1 MELQIAI
8 FAANLRTMKLTLGF
22 STCPN
27 DTFIFDAWV
36 NKKIDT
42 EGLETETILTD
53 VEDLNKRAF
62 NHEIDITKL
71 SAGAFFQVAGQYL
84 ALLSG
89 SAMGRRNGPL
99 LIGKAGCNYKIPEH
113 GIVAIPG
120 IHTTA
125 NLLFALFFPE
135 LVFKRE
141 MLFSAIEDAV
151 LNEKVVAG
159 VIIHES
165 RFTFEKR
172 GLVKIAD
179 LGELW
184 ERKTG
189 LPVPL
194 GVIAV
199 SNALPGEI
207 QRKVN
212 RVLKRSIEFALAHP
226 DSSKEYVKKYA
237 ISTDD
242 SIVDKHI
249 GLYVNQFTVDMG
261 QEGKEALR
269 RLSEVASENRIVD
282 KVVDNYFIE

>member
-1 MELQIAI
+1 
-8 FAANLRTMKLTLGF
+8 MKLTLGF

-36 NKKIDT
+36 NKKIDI
-42 EGLETETILTD
+42 EGLEAETILTD

-71 SAGAFFQVAGQYL
+71 SAGAFFQVAGQYS
-84 ALLSG
+84 ALSSG

-99 LIGKAGCNYKIPEH
+99 VIGKAECLKISKN
-113 GIVAIPG
+113 GIIAIPG

-125 NLLFALFFPE
+125 NLLFTMFFPE
-135 LVFKRE
+135 LGLKRE
-141 MLFSAIEDAV
+141 MLFSEIEDAV
-151 LNEKVVAG
+151 LNEEVVAG

-165 RFTFEKR
+165 RFTFENK

-184 ERKTG
+184 EKKTG

-194 GVIAV
+194 GVIAANN
-199 SNALPGEI
+199 SLPDEI
-207 QRKVN
+207 KSKAN
-212 RVLKRSIEFALAHP
+212 RILRRSIEFALEHP
-226 DSSKEYVKKYA
+226 DSSKDYVRKFA
-237 ISTDD
+237 NNSDD

-249 GLYVNQFTVDMG
+249 RLYVNQFTVDMG
-261 QEGKEALR
+261 REGKEALR
-269 RLSEVASENRIVD
+269 KLFEVASEYRIVD
-282 KVVDNYFIE
+282 KAVDNYFID

>member
-1 MELQIAI
+1 
-8 FAANLRTMKLTLGF
+8 MKLKLGF

-36 NKKIDT
+36 NNKIDI

-71 SAGAFFQVAGQYL
+71 SAGTFFQVTGLYR
-84 ALLSG
+84 ALMAG
-89 SAMGRRNGPL
+89 SAMGRGNGPL
-99 LIGKAGCNYKIPEH
+99 VIGKAGCSQKISEH
-113 GIVAIPG
+113 GTVAIPG

-125 NLLFALFFPE
+125 NLLFTLFFPE
-135 LVFKRE
+135 LVLKKE

-151 LNEKVVAG
+151 LNEEVAAG

-172 GLVKIAD
+172 GLIKIAD

-184 ERKTG
+184 ENKTG

-199 SNALPGEI
+199 SNSLPVDL
-207 QRKVN
+207 QQKVN
-212 RVLKRSIEFALAHP
+212 RVLRRSIEFALTHP
-226 DSSKEYVKKYA
+226 DSSKPYVKEYA
-237 ISTDD
+237 NIPDD
-242 SIVDKHI
+242 AIIDRHI
-249 GLYVNQFTVDMG
+249 GLYVNQFTISMG
-261 QEGKEALR
+261 REGKDAIV
-269 RLSEVASENRIVD
+269 RLFEVSSGKEIVH
-282 KVVDNYFIE
+282 KTVDNYFIE